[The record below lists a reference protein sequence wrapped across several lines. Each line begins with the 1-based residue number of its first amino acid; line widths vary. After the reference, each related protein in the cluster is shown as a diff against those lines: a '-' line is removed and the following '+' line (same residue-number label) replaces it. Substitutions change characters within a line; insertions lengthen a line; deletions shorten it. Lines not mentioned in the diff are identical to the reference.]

1 MLTEFGG
8 YYIEMVAK
16 DGFGRTST
24 FSFIVTVI
32 DDQPPVIG
40 EIAEIGDT
48 TVGKKVL
55 IPRPT
60 ATDNIDGAVEVK
72 RYICY
77 PGGQLKLLGTYDGIV
92 VKSKGVYTVI
102 FVATDSFG
110 NRTTA
115 VRMFEVE

>member
-1 MLTEFGG
+1 
-8 YYIEMVAK
+8 MVAK

-55 IPRPT
+55 ISRPT
-60 ATDNIDGAVEVK
+60 ATDNIDGKVEVF
-72 RYICY
+72 RYISY
-77 PGGQLKLLGTYDGIV
+77 PGGQLKLIGNYDGII

-110 NRTTA
+110 NRTTV
-115 VRMFEVE
+115 VRTFEVR